1 MRPLAWSRNGP
12 ARTSPSRSAMT
23 TDAYE
28 DAEPDETVFVSGQ
41 GNLSLLAA
49 VRRFVGARAAD
60 QSVTLFRGLGKQP
73 GTFDAVD
80 VERLARLKRFKVL
93 PRR

>member
-1 MRPLAWSRNGP
+1 
-12 ARTSPSRSAMT
+12 MT
-23 TDAYE
+23 ETYD
-28 DAEPDETVFVSGQ
+28 DAEPDETVFVSGL
-41 GNLSLLAA
+41 GNMSLRTA
-49 VRRFVGARAAD
+49 VRRYVEARGQD
-60 QSVTLFRGLGKQP
+60 VIVTLFRAIGKSP

>member
-1 MRPLAWSRNGP
+1 
-12 ARTSPSRSAMT
+12 MT
-23 TDAYE
+23 EDYD
-28 DAEPDETVFVSGQ
+28 DAEPDETVFVSGL
-41 GNLSLLAA
+41 GNMSLRAA
-49 VRRFVGARAAD
+49 VRRYVEARSQD
-60 QSVTLFRGLGKQP
+60 TIVTLFRDLGKSP